1 MSDEVLTIER
11 RGHVLLMGLNR
22 PNKYNAV
29 TLELFH
35 ALAHAYG
42 ELERDH
48 ELRVGVLFAHGAHFT
63 AGVDLQ
69 QWAPVFASGQ
79 FPALAEGA
87 IDPLGFDDA
96 KRITKPIVMATQ
108 GMCYTIGIELM
119 LSTDVRVSAENTRF
133 GQIEIKRGIYPV
145 GGATVRLIHEV
156 GWSNAMRWLLTGDEF
171 SAAEAL
177 RMGLV
182 QEVTPVG
189 EQHNRAIA
197 IAETIAAQAPL
208 GVYATL
214 NSARLSRREG
224 ETAAF
229 ARLLPDL
236 QPIMRSEDA
245 AEGVRSFLERRD
257 AQFKGR

>member
-1 MSDEVLTIER
+1 
-11 RGHVLLMGLNR
+11 
-22 PNKYNAV
+22 
-29 TLELFH
+29 
-35 ALAHAYG
+35 
-42 ELERDH
+42 
-48 ELRVGVLFAHGAHFT
+48 
-63 AGVDLQ
+63 
-69 QWAPVFASGQ
+69 
-79 FPALAEGA
+79 
-87 IDPLGFDDA
+87 
-96 KRITKPIVMATQ
+96 
-108 GMCYTIGIELM
+108 M

-197 IAETIAAQAPL
+197 IAENHCRIKSPAWRIRHT
-208 GVYATL
+208 

-245 AEGVRSFLERRD
+245 AEGVRSFSNAAMRSSKAAD
-257 AQFKGR
+257 NAG